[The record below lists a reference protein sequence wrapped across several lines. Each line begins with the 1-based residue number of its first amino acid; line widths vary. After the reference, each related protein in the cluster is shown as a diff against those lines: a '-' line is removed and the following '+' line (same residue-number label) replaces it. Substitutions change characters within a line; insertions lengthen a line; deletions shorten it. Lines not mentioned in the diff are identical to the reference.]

1 MRPSRRQFLHLLSTL
16 PLASASL
23 KSFAAA
29 EANRESRIADIIRE
43 YSAQGYH
50 RTGTAVDTVSG
61 AWLSDRIQDMGVM
74 PFMDPIEL
82 DRVNVLY
89 ASFDF
94 GNLTIEGVPLYD
106 CAYTDVAGITGRLG
120 DLGSDA
126 DIGVI
131 MLPPST
137 SSPAHT
143 RLDEVRH
150 TTRHKGIIIVS
161 DSSYPLDGIATLNA
175 EDFRAPVGPPTLQIA
190 NEHWQSLQDAIA
202 RGQEGT
208 LVAFCEHSPSKAYNV
223 SARIDGSDPDLAP
236 MVIMTPRS
244 GWWRCASERGGGIAL
259 FLELMRDLIANPPQ
273 RDVIFTANSGHELS
287 HLGLDQ
293 MLHENPTLA
302 RDAFIWI
309 HLGANFAATGS
320 QVRLQYSSQGI
331 KNLTRRFLEQGRLV
345 PGVETAI
352 ENRPLGEARN
362 IYDAR
367 GNFLSL
373 LGNNP
378 LFHHPDDRWPDAV
391 DIATTARWADAFSNI
406 ILNLSRA

>member
-1 MRPSRRQFLHLLSTL
+1 MRSSRRQFLHLLSTL
-16 PLASASL
+16 PLATAGL
-23 KSFAAA
+23 KAFAQS
-29 EANRESRIADIIRE
+29 ESTRESRIADIIRE

-61 AWLSDRIQDMGVM
+61 AWLSDRIQDMGVA

-89 ASFDF
+89 ASFEF
-94 GNLTIEGVPLYD
+94 GGQTIEGEPLYD
-106 CAYTDVAGITGRLG
+106 CAYTDVAGVTGRLG
-120 DLGSDA
+120 ALGSDA

-137 SSPAHT
+137 TSPAHSQ
-143 RLDEVRH
+143 LDEVRR

-161 DSSYPLDGIATLNA
+161 DSSYPADGIATLNA
-175 EDFRAPVGPPTLQIA
+175 EDFRAPVGPPTLQVA
-190 NEHWQSLQDAIA
+190 NKYWQPLQEAIA
-202 RGQEGT
+202 QRQAGT
-208 LVAFCEHSPSKAYNV
+208 LIAFCEHNPSKAYNV

-244 GWWRCASERGGGIAL
+244 GWWRCASERGGGIAVL
-259 FLELMRDLIANPPQ
+259 LELMRDLVANPPQ

-293 MLHENPTLA
+293 MLHENPSLA

-309 HLGANFAATGS
+309 HLGANFAATDS

-331 KNLTRRFLEQGRLV
+331 KNLTRRHLERGNLV
-345 PGVETAI
+345 PSIETPI

-362 IYDAR
+362 IFDAG

-373 LGNNP
+373 LGSNP
-378 LFHHPDDRWPDAV
+378 LFHHPDDRWPNAV
-391 DIATTARWADAFSNI
+391 DLATTARWTDAFSNI
-406 ILNLSRA
+406 ILELSRG